1 MPKHLSFFLLL
12 VCLFWG
18 HPLAWSQSEA
28 DTYDSKFPE
37 NFTEKYADK
46 EFIYEAKIEN
56 TGAWERFKLWLEY
69 KIKELFNLNS
79 AEASKAI
86 DWIINIFA
94 IIIIILVIY
103 FIVKAIMNKEG
114 TWIFGASSDKK
125 IIDYETVAQNIHKA
139 DFDKMI
145 REAISAEEYR
155 LAIRWYYLWLL
166 KQMSDKSIIEWDPDK
181 TNADYL
187 YEIKQP
193 PLQSQFAYVSY
204 LYNYTWYGHFD
215 IDKESFDKSKT
226 AYEKIFRS
234 LK

>member
-1 MPKHLSFFLLL
+1 MHKPLSFFLHL

-18 HPLAWSQSEA
+18 HTLAWSQTEA
-28 DTYDSKFPE
+28 ETYNCKFPE
-37 NFTEKYADK
+37 HFTEKYADK
-46 EFIYEAKIEN
+46 EFIYEAKITE
-56 TGAWERFKLWLEY
+56 TGAWDRFKRWLEY
-69 KIKELFNLNS
+69 RIKDAFGLNS
-79 AEASKAI
+79 EEAA
-86 DWIINIFA
+86 DTLDFIINIFA

-114 TWIFGASSDKK
+114 SWIFGASSDKK
-125 IIDYETVAQNIHKA
+125 IIDYETVSQNIHKA

-187 YEIKQP
+187 YEIKQTT
-193 PLQSQFAYVSY
+193 LQSQFAYVSY

-215 IDKESFDKSKT
+215 IDKELFEKSKI